1 MLARLSGGD
10 MDQRGGAGVAFE
22 PNRGGLA
29 MSAASETPRLKV
41 RGPMAWIG
49 RLLTSLGMWTASPW
63 AFLLFAAYVGA
74 WCAFGSHALGW
85 HEVATIATW
94 LMTLCIQRAEHRDT
108 QALQAK
114 IDALIRAVPGAED
127 ALTHI
132 DEEEPEAIERRR
144 NADGA

>member
-1 MLARLSGGD
+1 M
-10 MDQRGGAGVAFE
+10 
-22 PNRGGLA
+22 
-29 MSAASETPRLKV
+29 AASETPRLKV
-41 RGPMAWIG
+41 SGPMAWIG
-49 RLLTSLGMWTASPW
+49 RLLTGLGMWTASPW
-63 AFLLFAAYVGA
+63 AFLLFAAYVAA
-74 WCAFGSHALGW
+74 WGAFGSHALGW

-132 DEEEPEAIERRR
+132 DEEEPEVIERRR